1 MADNNIGISL
11 IIKAVDAG
19 SPILEKI
26 SGALDKIGL
35 SSTNAG
41 QKAGTAGNQIKN
53 AFSAIPDH
61 LDKMN
66 KAVESFSN
74 KLASMGA
81 SLTALGASITAPMGL
96 AVKTAADFENE
107 MNKLQAFGEIDVKT
121 DAGQKAFKALSDKA
135 RELGAA
141 TQFTAAEVAAGMG
154 ELAKAGYSTE
164 QIIASIGPA
173 LNLAFTEGRSMKDT
187 AEDLVKVLASFG
199 MGADQAG
206 RATDVLSKTSLA
218 TTTSMSGLVEG
229 LKYVASMANNVGMNI
244 EETSAYLGIFAQ
256 NGVDASMAGTGLR
269 RILGDLSNPTKEARG
284 ALANLGVEIAK
295 NSDGSVNLTKTFE
308 RLAKSG
314 LSTADAFKIF
324 GDQGGNVAIT
334 ASKNIDAIKK
344 LTVENE
350 NAKGSLDKVVGIINK
365 GLGPAWKN
373 FLSALQEVAIALAG
387 PFLEALKGALDQVSA
402 FLRGVSEFSKAHPI
416 ITQAITAIVASFGL
430 FAAAAGTISLS
441 IAGVGY
447 ALGGLGTVFAG
458 SGILSIGSTV
468 ASLIPSWAG
477 LTAAIGSFVSAL
489 GTAGTAIAAF
499 ASGPVAII
507 AAAVAAIVGAV
518 AGGYKILSDRAEAAA
533 IQAETLKKSQDD
545 LQRAIDEGFDPKA
558 AIKRVSGADLQN
570 DPYVDLVAKRKQA
583 VAEFVGIGEQ
593 LTQARE
599 KDAQSWLPGKSSDTK
614 AAERNFVLA
623 RQNLD
628 AIQAEINGRI
638 DQKAAV
644 EGLVVAHEK
653 LVNAQKQ
660 EVKTSEELLQLTK
673 NRSEVELKLIGDSFK
688 DKENAFKLELDQRK
702 VAIEESTKST
712 VLTEQQI
719 NNLITSSSQQR
730 IRIAEAEY
738 AATRAAREK
747 SFSEQRSIYENML
760 KSGEDVASAKKG
772 LAELEKAQT
781 EAQIADQR
789 RLSEAVMQEAH
800 TQLNAK
806 SDAIKK
812 IKDLEKELQSEQDST
827 QEALKGI
834 SGAYLNEY
842 GKIETKLFD
851 INEKFKQA
859 TKLIPTM
866 PEKAL
871 ELFKQVKS
879 ESAGMVNNLEQF
891 NDKLQKVA
899 NNTQDALRRV
909 NRFGEEGADKYK
921 QAAGDARWLAERANQ
936 AIAGGKFQT
945 AEGLFNTLMATAES
959 LPSAVKKTGDAEVD
973 KRNLEDAKQTAR
985 DYIALA
991 SGGLT
996 DVINLQKLQAEKTNE
1011 QAKKNLEAAQK
1022 QIEDLIKS
1030 QIQSSKNLITALN
1043 ENTAAL
1049 RGTSGNNQ
1057 QGGQDG
1063 PGQGGESDLP
1073 PNYTPSDY
1081 TPRYDTG
1088 STNLGYD
1095 YGFGGSLGG
1104 GLGGYDGSMSGMTKY
1119 AVNSPEVGRL
1129 LAQTDKLL
1137 AKSHAESQTMAA
1149 RMDAL
1154 RYLESAAKNL
1164 DYKERM
1170 GYFGT
1175 LGPQDAADPEFG
1187 MGDKDISDALYRIL
1201 GRDTFDFDAMRGNID
1216 RMLGGA
1222 YERAK
1227 TTVDGAKE
1235 ALDPQTQLNN
1245 QIGDM
1250 TQRLETVFDNFSN
1263 KFESVMDD
1271 AGGRFASTTERS
1283 IEDAFGKGMLM
1294 EVNLSNDDGA
1304 SLGSVRR
1311 II

>member
-1 MADNNIGISL
+1 MANDSNIGISL
-11 IIKAVDAG
+11 VIKAIDEG
-19 SPILEKI
+19 SPVLQKI
-26 SGALDKIGL
+26 SSFLDKIGL
-35 SSTNAG
+35 SSTTAG
-41 QKAGTAGNQIKN
+41 GKASAAGNQIRN
-53 AFSAIPDH
+53 AFASIPDH

-66 KAVESFSN
+66 KGVESFSN

-96 AVKTAADFENE
+96 AVKTAADFETE
-107 MNKLQAFGEIDVKT
+107 MNKLQAFGEIDIKT
-121 DAGQKAFKALSDKA
+121 DAGQKAFQAATDKA
-135 RELGAA
+135 RELGAT
-141 TQFTAAEVAAGMG
+141 TQFTAAEVASGMG
-154 ELAKAGYSTE
+154 ELYKAGFKTE
-164 QIIASIGPA
+164 EVLASIGPA

-199 MGADQAG
+199 MSADQAG

-244 EETSAYLGIFAQ
+244 EETTAYLGIFAQ

-269 RILGDLSNPTKEARG
+269 RILGDLSNPTKDAKA

-308 RLAKSG
+308 ALNKAG
-314 LSTADAFKIF
+314 LSTANAFKIF

-334 ASKNIDAIKK
+334 ATKNIDAIKK

-350 NAKGSLDKVVGIINK
+350 NAKGSLDKVVSIINK

-373 FLSALQEVAIALAG
+373 FTSALGEVAIALAG
-387 PFLEALKGALDQVSA
+387 PFLESLKSALDQVSA

-430 FAAAAGTISLS
+430 LATAAGTISLA
-441 IAGVGY
+441 IAGVSY
-447 ALGGLGTVFAG
+447 ALGGLGTAIAG
-458 SGILSIGSTV
+458 SSI
-468 ASLIPSWAG
+468 ASLGSMVTAVVPSWAG
-477 LTAAIGSFVSAL
+477 LTAAIGSFISVL

-499 ASGPVAII
+499 ASGPI
-507 AAAVAAIVGAV
+507 AAIGLAIGAVIGAV
-518 AGGYKILSDRAEAAA
+518 AGGYKILSDRAEAAR

-545 LQRAIDEGFDPKA
+545 LQRAISEGFDPKA

-599 KDAQSWLPGKSSDTK
+599 KDAQSWLPGKSTEAK
-614 AAERNFVLA
+614 TAERNFVLA

-628 AIQAEINGRI
+628 LIQAEINSRI
-638 DQKAAV
+638 DQQAAI

-673 NRSEVELKLIGDSFK
+673 NRSEVELKLIGDSIK
-688 DKENAFKLELDQRK
+688 NKENTFKLETEQRK
-702 VAIEESTKST
+702 VAIEANTKST
-712 VLTEQQI
+712 LLAEQQI
-719 NNLITSSSQQR
+719 NSLVASSSQQR
-730 IRIAEAEY
+730 IALAEQEY
-738 AATRAAREK
+738 MATRTAREK
-747 SFSEQRSIYENML
+747 GFSEQRTIYQDML
-760 KSGEDVASAKKG
+760 KNGEDVAAAKKG
-772 LAELEKAQT
+772 LAELEKTETEFRITDQRKLSEVVLQ
-781 EAQIADQR
+781 EAQN
-789 RLSEAVMQEAH
+789 
-800 TQLNAK
+800 QLNAK
-806 SDAIKK
+806 SDAVKK
-812 IKDLEKELQSEQDST
+812 IKDLEKELQSEQTST

-842 GKIETKLFD
+842 GKIEVKLFD

-879 ESAGMVNNLEQF
+879 ESAGMVNNIEQF
-891 NDKLQKVA
+891 NSKLQNVA
-899 NNTQDALRRV
+899 INTQDALRRV
-909 NRFGEEGADKYK
+909 DQFGLEGANKYFEV
-921 QAAGDARWLAERANQ
+921 ARNSRLLAERANQ
-936 AIAGGKFQT
+936 AIAGGNFQSAEQYFNSLIST
-945 AEGLFNTLMATAES
+945 AET

-973 KRNLEDAKQTAR
+973 KRNLEDAKETAR
-985 DYIALA
+985 SYITLA
-991 SGGLT
+991 SNGLT

-1022 QIEDLIKS
+1022 MIEDLIRAQIKS
-1030 QIQSSKNLITALN
+1030 SENLIAALN
-1043 ENTAAL
+1043 ANTAAL
-1049 RGTSGNNQ
+1049 QGNAGAPGQQGQAPNQSGQTGASGDSGPDIFVLPDGTSTRLG
-1057 QGGQDG
+1057 
-1063 PGQGGESDLP
+1063 S
-1073 PNYTPSDY
+1073 SDY
-1081 TPRYDTG
+1081 G
-1088 STNLGYD
+1088 
-1095 YGFGGSLGG
+1095 LGG
-1104 GLGGYDGSMSGMTKY
+1104 GGYGSSMSGMSAY
-1119 AVNSPEVGRL
+1119 AANSPEVARL
-1129 LAQTDKLL
+1129 LAQTDRLL
-1137 AKSHAESQTMAA
+1137 AKSQTESQTMAA

-1154 RYLESAAKNL
+1154 KYLESAAKNL

-1175 LGPQDAADPEFG
+1175 LGPQDMADPEFG
-1187 MGDKDISDALYRIL
+1187 LSDMDISQALQRIL
-1201 GRDTFDFDAMRGNID
+1201 GRDTFDFDAMRMGID
-1216 RMLGGA
+1216 QKLGSM

-1227 TTVDGAKE
+1227 STVDGAKE

-1250 TQRLETVFDNFSN
+1250 TKQLENVFNNFSD

-1271 AGGRFASTTERS
+1271 AGGRFADTTERS
-1283 IEDAFGKGMLM
+1283 IEDAFGRGMQID
-1294 EVNLSNDDGA
+1294 VNLSDDDGA